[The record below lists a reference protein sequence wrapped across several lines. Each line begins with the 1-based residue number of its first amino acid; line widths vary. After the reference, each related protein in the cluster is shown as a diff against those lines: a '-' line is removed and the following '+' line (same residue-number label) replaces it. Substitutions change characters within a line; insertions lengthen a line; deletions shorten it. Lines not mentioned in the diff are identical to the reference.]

1 MLKTEILAEMN
12 QYVASRSASPDDPKA
27 EPQDE
32 PAEPETQDGPDDGSN
47 QVPENF
53 PDDWLDP
60 KPFDPAGR

>member
-1 MLKTEILAEMN
+1 MLETEILVETN
-12 QYVASRSASPDDPKA
+12 QYLSSRSASPDDPKA